1 MAMKNEEDSK
11 SLSFKFVKSA
21 KSTKLPIASSNRTFQ
36 GNDEKSEDI
45 DYIVSTEG
53 REIKR

>member
-1 MAMKNEEDSK
+1 MAMKNDEDTK

-21 KSTKLPIASSNRTFQ
+21 KSTKLPIAASSKTFQ
-36 GNDEKSEDI
+36 SNDEKAEDI
-45 DYIVSTEG
+45 DYVVSTEG